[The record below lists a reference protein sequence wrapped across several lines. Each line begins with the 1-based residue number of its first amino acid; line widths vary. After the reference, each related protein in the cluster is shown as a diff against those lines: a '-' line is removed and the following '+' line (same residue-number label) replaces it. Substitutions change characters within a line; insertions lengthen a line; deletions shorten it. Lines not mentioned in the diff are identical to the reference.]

1 MNLDLCDSSANGTA
15 ICARSSSDIAMRSIS
30 RSDSSSSSTPRNAHE
45 IYQSHT
51 TRRTTRPKKCC
62 HSSSVGGPAF
72 AVLVA
77 VSGALLERPRPRGGS
92 MASGSSGTII
102 ASTISLVLSGS
113 SSAELVSS
121 PSCSATISCS
131 ISGVIPR
138 ASIASGVSPA
148 VSGRI
153 GGMGYHHFRRF
164 ICSAS

>member
-62 HSSSVGGPAF
+62 HSSRVGGPAF
-72 AVLVA
+72 AVLGA
-77 VSGALLERPRPRGGS
+77 ESGALLDRPRPRGGS
-92 MASGSSGTII
+92 IASGSSGTII
-102 ASTISLVLSGS
+102 ASTISLVLSS
-113 SSAELVSS
+113 ASAELVSS

-131 ISGVIPR
+131 CSGVIPS
-138 ASIASGVSPA
+138 ASIASGVSP
-148 VSGRI
+148 VTSGRI

-164 ICSAS
+164 ISAS